1 MSELTAT
8 LMGRARKRRKPS
20 PWTAQLERVTDELVK
35 AHGTP
40 RLGNYRDPVR
50 EIFDILLSARTTD
63 SQYRKT
69 FRALSKRFP
78 RLAEDLG
85 HHGDRG

>member
-1 MSELTAT
+1 M
-8 LMGRARKRRKPS
+8 P
-20 PWTAQLERVTDELVK
+20 ELVK

-50 EIFDILLSARTTD
+50 EIFYMLLSARTTD

-69 FRALSKRFP
+69 FETLTIRFLKLTDIARARTK
-78 RLAEDLG
+78 DIM
-85 HHGDRG
+85 D